1 MVSERVPLTI
11 LNNLIHDEEYTRK
24 VIPFIEE
31 DYFEERSDKI
41 VFEEITTFL
50 KAYDSLPSKEVL
62 QIEVGKRTDLTQ
74 DEFQSTEQL
83 INSLGESQY
92 EQEWVLDTTEAWC
105 KERAIYNALME
116 SIKIADGQDEKKNR
130 DAIPSILSDALAVGF
145 DQHVG
150 HDYIDDAEDRY
161 AYYHKIENKTPF
173 DLE

>member
-31 DYFEERSDKI
+31 DYFEDRSDKI
-41 VFEEITTFL
+41 VFEEIATFL

-83 INSLGESQY
+83 IDALGESQY
-92 EQEWVLDTTEAWC
+92 EQEWVYDTTEAWC
-105 KERAIYNALME
+105 KRERYTM
-116 SIKIADGQDEKKNR
+116 
-130 DAIPSILSDALAVGF
+130 
-145 DQHVG
+145 H
-150 HDYIDDAEDRY
+150 
-161 AYYHKIENKTPF
+161 
-173 DLE
+173 